1 MRRPS
6 PSLVISLVALVFSM
20 SGTAY
25 AATGGTFVL
34 GKANAESSVSSLSNS
49 RGTALNLSSA
59 AGKPS
64 LTINR
69 SVQIPNLNASELHGI
84 SAGGFIHGTGTS
96 ASKRVAITAT
106 GASALALTPG
116 SALIGQCTGG
126 TGGDLYLSLGNGAS
140 GTWWNLFGAYNSDT
154 SAIITQLSPRPFIV
168 VAQVTE
174 GSAVSTYIASQTYNS
189 STQTCTF
196 TAQLLTTSA

>member
-96 ASKRVAITAT
+96 ASKRVAITGT

-196 TAQLLTTSA
+196 TAQLLTT

>member
-34 GKANAESSVSSLSNS
+34 GKANAESSVASLSNS
-49 RGTALNLSSA
+49 RGTALNLSSST
-59 AGKPS
+59 GKPP
-64 LTINR
+64 LTVNR

-84 SAGGFIHGTGTS
+84 SASGFIHGTGTT
-96 ASKRVAITAT
+96 ASKRVTVTGT

-116 SALIGQCTGG
+116 SALIGQCVAG

-154 SAIITQLSPRPFIV
+154 SEIITQLSPRDFIV
-168 VAQVTE
+168 VAQVAE

-189 STQTCTF
+189 STETCTF
-196 TAQLLTTSA
+196 TAQLLTT

>member
-6 PSLVISLVALVFSM
+6 PSIVISLVALVFSM
-20 SGTAY
+20 SGPAY
-25 AATGGTFVL
+25 ATTGGTFLL

-59 AGKPS
+59 PGKPS
-64 LTINR
+64 LTVNR
-69 SVQIPNLNASELHGI
+69 SAQIPNLNASELHGI
-84 SAGGFIHGTGTS
+84 AASGFIHGTGAS
-96 ASKRVAITAT
+96 VSKRVTITGT

-116 SALIGQCTGG
+116 SALIGQCVNG

-140 GTWWNLFGAYNSDT
+140 GTWWNLFGAYNSG
-154 SAIITQLSPRPFIV
+154 SSGIITQLSPRPFIV

-174 GSAVSTYIASQTYNS
+174 GSAVSTYIASQAYNS
-189 STQTCTF
+189 STSTCTF
-196 TAQLLTTSA
+196 TVQLTTGS

>member
-6 PSLVISLVALVFSM
+6 PSIVISLVALVFSM

-25 AATGGTFVL
+25 AATGGTFLL
-34 GKANAESSVSSLSNS
+34 GKANAESSVSSLSNGH
-49 RGTALNLSSA
+49 GTALNLSSA
-59 AGKPS
+59 PGKPS
-64 LTINR
+64 LTVNR

-84 SAGGFIHGTGTS
+84 AASGFIHGTGS
-96 ASKRVAITAT
+96 SVSKRVTITGT
-106 GASALALTPG
+106 GASALALIPG
-116 SALIGQCTGG
+116 SALIGQCVNG

-140 GTWWNLFGAYNSDT
+140 GTWWNLFGAYNSGT
-154 SAIITQLSPRPFIV
+154 SGIITQLSPRPFIV

-189 STQTCTF
+189 STSTCTF
-196 TAQLLTTSA
+196 TAQLTTGS

>member
-6 PSLVISLVALVFSM
+6 PSIVISLVALVFSM

-25 AATGGTFVL
+25 AATGGTFLL

-59 AGKPS
+59 PGKPS
-64 LTINR
+64 LTVNR
-69 SVQIPNLNASELHGI
+69 SAQIPNLNASELHGI
-84 SAGGFIHGTGTS
+84 AASGFIHGTGTS
-96 ASKRVAITAT
+96 ASKRVAITGT
-106 GASALALTPG
+106 GASALALIPG
-116 SALIGQCTGG
+116 SALIGQCVSG

-140 GTWWNLFGAYNSDT
+140 GTWWNLFGAYNSG
-154 SAIITQLSPRPFIV
+154 SSGIITQLSPRPFIV

-174 GSAVSTYIASQTYNS
+174 GSAVSTYIASQAYNS
-189 STQTCTF
+189 STSTCTF
-196 TAQLLTTSA
+196 TVQLTTGP